1 MIQQILVFV
10 VVIYG
15 NVYNISG
22 ADYNQ
27 RQNQKKK
34 KSGRGLGEVL
44 ICCNVKYF
52 FGPKLKAI
60 CVVQTS

>member
-1 MIQQILVFV
+1 MTQQILVFV

-22 ADYNQ
+22 ADYNP
-27 RQNQKKK
+27 QKKR